1 MLLAVTLLYTIR
13 REENKVERYI
23 NAASIWM
30 LFCFLTTEVLSVFK
44 AISCLSLWISWLM
57 FDAGLLL
64 GCFRRRRFK
73 LKHLFKIEK
82 KLIWKTFMLGILALG
97 MIGLAIK
104 TIPYNWDSMTYHL
117 PRIFHWLQNGAVDHY
132 ATNIGRQ
139 VASPVLGAFVHLHVY
154 AMSGGND
161 IFVNLLQSL
170 SFLSSG
176 ILVCAIA
183 ERIGCSRKYSL
194 IAGFLFYSMPIAFA
208 ESLTTQVDNFAC
220 FWMLCFSY
228 LLLGFLN
235 MERKIVLSRETTF
248 RIVIL
253 SLSAAFGYL
262 TKPSVGFGIL
272 VMLFWLLITVVK
284 RRNKALPLIVY
295 LLLAGFV
302 ILCVIMPESLRNLS
316 TYQALASQG
325 TGQRQ
330 LIGSCHLKHIAVNFV
345 KNFTYNMPTVW
356 LYNSSDLIWKYVMRF
371 SRLLGI
377 DIDNPAISEDGREF
391 QVRDPQNYGNST
403 AVNSVLIWLF
413 VICIFLFVFY
423 NIRNN
428 REKVGNQYFAA
439 AGLSFLCF
447 CAVLRWE
454 PFVSRYMISYLAVL
468 CPALAGQL
476 ELFFENGKAG
486 KSRAGNSFITILCF
500 LCCTEVLGM
509 LYYHGRIAFEQ
520 TEYNGYFVTRREIAE
535 SYVEL
540 AETLNQGNYR
550 NIGLI
555 TGTDSYEY
563 PLTVMLKNYD
573 RIEHVNVE
581 NETGKYEELDFI
593 PDILVAINYD
603 GPDYMICHGEEYDR
617 IELYGEEVSILKKRQ
632 E

>member
-1 MLLAVTLLYTIR
+1 MLLAVLLLYIIN

-23 NAASIWM
+23 NAVSMWM
-30 LFCFLTTEVLSVFK
+30 LYCFLTTEVLSVFK
-44 AISCLSLWISWLM
+44 AISGLSLWVSWLVL
-57 FDAGLLL
+57 DACLLS
-64 GCFRRRRFK
+64 GCFLGRRFK
-73 LKHLFKIEK
+73 VKHLFKNRK
-82 KLIWKTFMLGILALG
+82 NLNRKTFMLGILALG

-117 PRIFHWLQNGAVDHY
+117 PRIFHWLQNGTVAHY

-139 VASPVLGAFVHLHVY
+139 VASPVLGAFVHLHIY

-161 IFVNLLQSL
+161 ILINLLQSI

-228 LLLGFLN
+228 LLLGFLD

-253 SLSAAFGYL
+253 SLSTAFGYL
-262 TKPSVGFGIL
+262 TKPSVGFGML
-272 VMLFWLLITVVK
+272 VMLFWLFITVVK
-284 RRNKALPLIVY
+284 RKNKALPLIVY
-295 LLLAGFV
+295 LFLAGFV

-330 LIGSCHLKHIAVNFV
+330 LIGSCHLKHIVVNFV
-345 KNFTYNMPTVW
+345 KNFTYNMPAVW
-356 LYNSSDLIWKYVMRF
+356 LYNSTDLIWKYVMRF
-371 SRLLGI
+371 SRLLEI

-403 AVNSVLIWLF
+403 AVNPVLIWLF

-423 NIRNN
+423 NIRKSQ
-428 REKVGNQYFAA
+428 EKAGNQYFVAA
-439 AGLSFLCF
+439 SLSFLCF

-468 CPALAGQL
+468 CPALACQM
-476 ELFFENGKAG
+476 ELFFKNSKIGKG
-486 KSRAGNSFITILCF
+486 RVESSFITILCF

-509 LYYHGRIAFEQ
+509 LYYHGKIAFEQ
-520 TEYNGYFVTRREIAE
+520 TEDNGYFVTRREIAE
-535 SYVEL
+535 SYAEL
-540 AETLNQGNYR
+540 AETLNQGNYQ

-555 TGTDSYEY
+555 TETDSYEY

-581 NETGKYEELDFI
+581 NETGKYEDLDFI

-603 GPDYMICHGEEYDR
+603 GSDYMICHGEEYDR
-617 IELYGEEVSILKKRQ
+617 TELYGEEISILKKRQ
-632 E
+632 G

>member
-1 MLLAVTLLYTIR
+1 MLLAVILLYIINK
-13 REENKVERYI
+13 EENKVERYI

-30 LFCFLTTEVLSVFK
+30 LYCFLTTEVLSAFK
-44 AISCLSLWISWLM
+44 AISCLSLWISWLVL
-57 FDAGLLL
+57 DVCLLP
-64 GCFRRRRFK
+64 GCFLGRKFK
-73 LKHLFKIEK
+73 FKHIFKVEK
-82 KLIWKTFMLGILALG
+82 NLIWKIFTLGILALG

-117 PRIFHWLQNGAVDHY
+117 PRIFHWLQNGTVDHY
-132 ATNIGRQ
+132 ATNIDRQ

-161 IFVNLLQSL
+161 IFINLLQCI

-194 IAGFLFYSMPIAFA
+194 IAGILFYSMPIAFA

-228 LLLGFLN
+228 LLLGFLDI
-235 MERKIVLSRETTF
+235 ERKIALSSETTF
-248 RIVIL
+248 RIAIL
-253 SLSAAFGYL
+253 SLSVAFGYL
-262 TKPSVGFGIL
+262 SKPSVGFGIL
-272 VMLFWLLITVVK
+272 VMLFWLLITIVK
-284 RRNKALPLIVY
+284 RRNKILPLIVY
-295 LLLAGFV
+295 FLMAGF
-302 ILCVIMPESLRNLS
+302 IIICVIMPESLRNLS

-330 LIGSCHLKHIAVNFV
+330 LIGSIHWRDIAVNFA

-356 LYNSSDLIWKYVMRF
+356 IYNSTDLVWKYVIRF
-371 SRLLGI
+371 SRLLEV

-403 AVNSVLIWLF
+403 AVNPVLIWLL

-423 NIRNN
+423 NSRKKW
-428 REKVGNQYFAA
+428 EKVRNQYFVAA
-439 AGLSFLCF
+439 SLSFLFF

-454 PFVSRYMISYLAVL
+454 PFVSRYMISYFAVL

-476 ELFFENGKAG
+476 ELFLGSGKIG
-486 KSRAGNSFITILCF
+486 KQKIESGFITILCF
-500 LCCTEVLGM
+500 LCCTEIIGM
-509 LYYHGRIAFEQ
+509 IYYHGKITFEQ
-520 TEYNGYFVTRREIAE
+520 TEDNGYFVTRREITE
-535 SYVEL
+535 SYTEL
-540 AETLNQGNYR
+540 AEMLNQGNYQ

-563 PLTVMLKNYD
+563 PLTVMVNNYD

-581 NETGKYEELDFI
+581 NETGKYEDLNFI

-603 GPDYMICHGEEYDR
+603 GPDYIICHGQEYDR
-617 IELYGEEVSILKKRQ
+617 TELYVEEVSILKKRQ